1 MSFPRLSLSLS
12 SFTPGAVFFQHK
24 FQASSLS
31 RLNRDTEQTDSGR
44 ISTDSHEA
52 RVRMHSP
59 NELVRWV
66 ALAFILHGSE
76 NPNVHAEMTT
86 EHHAQLL
93 PFELDHW

>member
-1 MSFPRLSLSLS
+1 MSFHRLSLSLS
-12 SFTPGAVFFQHK
+12 SFTRPALSFPTRD
-24 FQASSLS
+24 QASSLL
-31 RLNRDTEQTDSGR
+31 RLNRDTEQSDSGW

-59 NELVRWV
+59 NKLVRWV